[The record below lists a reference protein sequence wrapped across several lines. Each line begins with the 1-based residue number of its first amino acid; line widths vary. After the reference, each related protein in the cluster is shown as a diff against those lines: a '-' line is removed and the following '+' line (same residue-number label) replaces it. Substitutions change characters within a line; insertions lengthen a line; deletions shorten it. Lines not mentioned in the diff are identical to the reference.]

1 MIPSRSPSRSV
12 SLSLQSL
19 EDRSTP
25 ATAAYSAATQTLT
38 ITGANTD
45 ALTVSALINK
55 PTGYLAVANGMG
67 TVFSSDTN
75 NQAVRNLVVRFNTVA
90 NGTLTVDSSVRL
102 GGNLT
107 VMGGTTSQLLTL
119 AGTVGGNLT
128 VTGTVA
134 AADDV
139 TIEATALVAGNLTL
153 NLGAGNNFA
162 RLRAGTIRGNL
173 AVNAL
178 AGNDT
183 VELTATGDLTVG
195 GSASFNLGNG
205 TNLVQSLALAQIFTV
220 GTNFTFRGGTGKDT
234 FDLDGSGIALRVGGD
249 AAFMLSTPTGTDS
262 NVVKFEALAVGRKAT
277 FTGGLGDDTILFTG
291 GLVEGGNFTASLG
304 GGHNSFE
311 MQTPGTSTNLV
322 GGTFTYAGGAGLD
335 QVSVDGT
342 TVGRGL
348 TVNLGGTDSV
358 GQFFRAGA
366 GGAGSVT
373 VFGPAK
379 VTAGSGDDE
388 ITLHRLYAGSSLTV
402 AAGAGDDV
410 VGIDD
415 SDVAGTTRI
424 DLGSGDDG
432 LRIEMATIDGGGA
445 LNAPTTFG
453 GTVAV
458 LAGAGDDTVQ
468 LSSDSP
474 MNGTFIHFGARIA
487 LTGGAGTDTL
497 DNAAENKFEVT
508 GNFQDFEVPPVPPL
522 P

>member
-1 MIPSRSPSRSV
+1 MIPSRSRSRAV
-12 SLSLQSL
+12 SLSLQPL

-25 ATAAYSAATQTLT
+25 ATAVYSAATQTLT
-38 ITGANTD
+38 LTGANTD

-55 PTGYLAVANGMG
+55 PTGYLSVANGMG

-75 NQAVRNLVVRFNTVA
+75 NQAVRNLVVRFNSVA
-90 NGTLTVDSSVRL
+90 TGTATLDSSVRL

-107 VMGGTTSQLLTL
+107 VMGGRTSQLLTL
-119 AGTVGGNLT
+119 AGTIGGNVT
-128 VTGTVA
+128 VTGTGA
-134 AADDV
+134 AVDDV
-139 TIEATALVAGNLTL
+139 TIEDTALVAGNLTL

-205 TNLVQSLALAQIFTV
+205 TNLVQSLALPQTFPV
-220 GTNFTFRGGTGKDT
+220 GPTSTFHGGTGKDT

-291 GLVEGGNFTASLG
+291 GLVEGGNFTAGLG
-304 GGHNSFE
+304 GGHNSFQ
-311 MQTPGTSTNLV
+311 MQTPGTSLV
-322 GGTFTYAGGAGLD
+322 GGTFTYTGGAGLD
-335 QVSVDGT
+335 EVSVDGT

-366 GGAGSVT
+366 GGASAVT

-402 AAGAGDDV
+402 AAGWGEDV
-410 VGIDD
+410 VGIDA

-432 LRIEMATIDGGGA
+432 LRIEMATLDGGGA

-474 MNGTFIHFGARIA
+474 MN
-487 LTGGAGTDTL
+487 
-497 DNAAENKFEVT
+497 
-508 GNFQDFEVPPVPPL
+508 
-522 P
+522 

>member
-90 NGTLTVDSSVRL
+90 NGTLTVHSSVRL

-183 VELTATGDLTVG
+183 GELTATRD
-195 GSASFNLGNG
+195 
-205 TNLVQSLALAQIFTV
+205 
-220 GTNFTFRGGTGKDT
+220 
-234 FDLDGSGIALRVGGD
+234 
-249 AAFMLSTPTGTDS
+249 P
-262 NVVKFEALAVGRKAT
+262 
-277 FTGGLGDDTILFTG
+277 
-291 GLVEGGNFTASLG
+291 
-304 GGHNSFE
+304 
-311 MQTPGTSTNLV
+311 
-322 GGTFTYAGGAGLD
+322 
-335 QVSVDGT
+335 
-342 TVGRGL
+342 
-348 TVNLGGTDSV
+348 
-358 GQFFRAGA
+358 
-366 GGAGSVT
+366 
-373 VFGPAK
+373 
-379 VTAGSGDDE
+379 
-388 ITLHRLYAGSSLTV
+388 TV
-402 AAGAGDDV
+402 A
-410 VGIDD
+410 
-415 SDVAGTTRI
+415 R
-424 DLGSGDDG
+424 
-432 LRIEMATIDGGGA
+432 
-445 LNAPTTFG
+445 
-453 GTVAV
+453 
-458 LAGAGDDTVQ
+458 
-468 LSSDSP
+468 
-474 MNGTFIHFGARIA
+474 
-487 LTGGAGTDTL
+487 
-497 DNAAENKFEVT
+497 AA
-508 GNFQDFEVPPVPPL
+508 
-522 P
+522 